1 MFSRKHLPFLCLVV
15 ALLGGT
21 RHVLAQADT
30 TETPMSLLHG
40 LYERLDPAQ
49 MPHGLL
55 FQSAYPLTSLADL
68 TGDSDPHDSLRVDV
82 QRYGRVLFSL
92 GSAVRDS
99 AAPALFDLGFRDHY
113 ATRAHG
119 QRIELSSVLAAGG
132 LLRNAAFTNGWL
144 ATSADSSQLLPQSG
158 MSAAAYRTDTV
169 FAFSPTVSLPA
180 GQEVTWGFTD
190 SLFFRR
196 RAV

>member
-82 QRYGRVLFSL
+82 QRYGRVLRFDVV
-92 GSAVRDS
+92 AR
-99 AAPALFDLGFRDHY
+99 LFDDGLGLRPCS
-113 ATRAHG
+113 ARM
-119 QRIELSSVLAAGG
+119 SSVPI
-132 LLRNAAFTNGWL
+132 W
-144 ATSADSSQLLPQSG
+144 
-158 MSAAAYRTDTV
+158 
-169 FAFSPTVSLPA
+169 
-180 GQEVTWGFTD
+180 
-190 SLFFRR
+190 
-196 RAV
+196 